1 LSPVTPTIF
10 AALGLVIFQHFK
22 SGEAVDAS
30 WLFAYTLFCSPPIV
44 LWLAGRIFRLR
55 MAEYVFALVGATYIL
70 IIIALTISKEV
81 HMVLPATAIT
91 FLYIAGI
98 SFLLAVM
105 YRFIAFAKN
114 YVGQHLT
121 RR

>member
-1 LSPVTPTIF
+1 
-10 AALGLVIFQHFK
+10 
-22 SGEAVDAS
+22 
-30 WLFAYTLFCSPPIV
+30 
-44 LWLAGRIFRLR
+44 
-55 MAEYVFALVGATYIL
+55 MAEYVFALVGATYVL

-105 YRFIAFAKN
+105 YRFIVFAKN